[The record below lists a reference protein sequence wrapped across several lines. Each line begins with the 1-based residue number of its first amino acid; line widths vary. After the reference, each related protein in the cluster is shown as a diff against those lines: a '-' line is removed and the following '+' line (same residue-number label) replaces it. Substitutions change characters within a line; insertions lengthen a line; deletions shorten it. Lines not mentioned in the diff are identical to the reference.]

1 MIATLRKEVAA
12 NESQLNFKV
21 GQYHVDSQAWRK
33 TIPPK
38 KMEIKKK

>member
-1 MIATLRKEVAA
+1 MSHNSI
-12 NESQLNFKV
+12 FKV

-38 KMEIKKK
+38 KMEIKKSSGYVKLYYY